1 MQQDKHTSKLARGE
15 AAFAKV
21 SEQRNDEVHITKRG
35 THGVAGG
42 AAVNCPR
49 LRRQVRER
57 GEREVRSSVWEAS
70 SCESCCEVLLV
81 TGAGNVSDAAACHA
95 DDDDEASPAVVDDM
109 MVRRVRTRAEGES
122 APAPGSRSGSRTGPA

>member
-42 AAVNCPR
+42 AAVNCAR

-57 GEREVRSSVWEAS
+57 GVREVRSSVWEAS
-70 SCESCCEVLLV
+70 SCSSCCEV
-81 TGAGNVSDAAACHA
+81 TGAGDVSDAAACDT